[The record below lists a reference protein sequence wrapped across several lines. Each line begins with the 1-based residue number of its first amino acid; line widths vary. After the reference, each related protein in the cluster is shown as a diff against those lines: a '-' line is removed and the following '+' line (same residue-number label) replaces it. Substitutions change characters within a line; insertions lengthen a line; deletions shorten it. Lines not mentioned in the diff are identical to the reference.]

1 MAGDQS
7 MRIAELLESRV
18 AIIAESLGLPI
29 AWPNI
34 AFTPPDD
41 APYGRVY
48 VLPAQTVGQDLEGQL
63 RTYQGILQ
71 LNIIAPAGS
80 GVTLARGL
88 TKSVAD
94 AFPEGLP
101 LVDGDLTVYINGPPQ
116 VRQPIQDRPTSSPN
130 GTTGS
135 ITYTTPVS
143 MQYRADYCP
152 ARWRVFY

>member
-130 GTTGS
+130 DTTGS

-143 MQYRADYCP
+143 MQYRADY
-152 ARWRVFY
+152 

>member
-94 AFPEGLP
+94 AFPEGMP

-143 MQYRADYCP
+143 MQYRADY
-152 ARWRVFY
+152 

>member
-7 MRIAELLESRV
+7 MRIADLLEGRV
-18 AIIAESLGLPI
+18 AAICSSLGLPV

-48 VLPAQTVGQDLEGQL
+48 VLPAQTVGQDLEGHM

-71 LNIIAPAGS
+71 LNIIIPAGS
-80 GVTLARGL
+80 GVSQARGL
-88 TKSVAD
+88 AKSIAD

-116 VRQPIQDRPTSSPN
+116 IRQPIQ
-130 GTTGS
+130 GS
-135 ITYTTPVS
+135 IDITHPVS
-143 MQYRADYCP
+143 MQYRADY
-152 ARWRVFY
+152 

>member
-7 MRIAELLESRV
+7 MRIADLLEGH
-18 AIIAESLGLPI
+18 IAVICSSLGLPV

-34 AFTPPDD
+34 AFTPPDN

-80 GVTLARGL
+80 GVAQARGL
-88 TKSVAD
+88 AKSVAD

-101 LVDGDLTVYINGPPQ
+101 LVDCDLTVYINGPPQ
-116 VRQPIQDRPTSSPN
+116 VRTPIQDRPTSAPN
-130 GTTGS
+130 GSSGS

-143 MQYRADYCP
+143 MQYRADY
-152 ARWRVFY
+152 

>member
-1 MAGDQS
+1 MVGDQS
-7 MRIAELLESRV
+7 MRIADLLESRV
-18 AIIAESLGLPI
+18 AIISASLGLPI

-71 LNIIAPAGS
+71 VNIITPAGS
-80 GVTLARGL
+80 GVSQARGL
-88 TKSVAD
+88 AQSVAD

-116 VRQPIQDRPTSSPN
+116 VRQPIQDRPTSAPN
-130 GTTGS
+130 GSSGS
-135 ITYTTPVS
+135 ITYAIPVS
-143 MQYRADYCP
+143 MQYRADY
-152 ARWRVFY
+152 

>member
-101 LVDGDLTVYINGPPQ
+101 LVDGELTVYINGPPQ
-116 VRQPIQDRPTSSPN
+116 VRQPIQDRPTSAPN
-130 GTTGS
+130 GYSGS
-135 ITYTTPVS
+135 ITYTIPVS
-143 MQYRADYCP
+143 MQYRADY
-152 ARWRVFY
+152 

>member
-7 MRIAELLESRV
+7 MRIAELLESR
-18 AIIAESLGLPI
+18 IAVICSSLGLPV

-34 AFTPPDD
+34 AFIPPDN
-41 APYGRVY
+41 AAYGHIY
-48 VLPAQTVGQDLEGQL
+48 ILPAQTVGQDLEGQL

-80 GVTLARGL
+80 GVALARGL
-88 TKSVAD
+88 AKSVAD

-101 LVDGDLTVYINGPPQ
+101 LVDGELTVYINGPPQ
-116 VRQPIQDRPTSSPN
+116 VRQPIQDRPTSAPN
-130 GTTGS
+130 GSSGS

-143 MQYRADYCP
+143 MQYRADY
-152 ARWRVFY
+152 

>member
-7 MRIAELLESRV
+7 MRISELLESRV

-101 LVDGDLTVYINGPPQ
+101 LVDGNLTVYINGPPQ
-116 VRQPIQDRPTSSPN
+116 VRQPIQDRPTSAPN
-130 GTTGS
+130 GSSGS
-135 ITYTTPVS
+135 ITYTIPVS
-143 MQYRADYCP
+143 MQYRADY
-152 ARWRVFY
+152 

>member
-48 VLPAQTVGQDLEGQL
+48 VLPAQTVGQGLEGQL

-94 AFPEGLP
+94 AFPEWLP

-143 MQYRADYCP
+143 MQYRADY
-152 ARWRVFY
+152 

>member
-7 MRIAELLESRV
+7 MRIADLLESRV

-29 AWPNI
+29 AWPNL

-88 TKSVAD
+88 AKSVAD

-143 MQYRADYCP
+143 MQYRADY
-152 ARWRVFY
+152 

>member
-116 VRQPIQDRPTSSPN
+116 VRQPIQDLPTSSPN

-143 MQYRADYCP
+143 MQYRADY
-152 ARWRVFY
+152 

>member
-101 LVDGDLTVYINGPPQ
+101 LVDGNLTVYINGPPQ
-116 VRQPIQDRPTSSPN
+116 VRQPIQGRPTSAPN
-130 GTTGS
+130 WSSGS
-135 ITYTTPVS
+135 ITYTIPVS
-143 MQYRADYCP
+143 MQYRADY
-152 ARWRVFY
+152 

>member
-18 AIIAESLGLPI
+18 AVICSSRLPM

-34 AFTPPDD
+34 AFTPPDN

-80 GVTLARGL
+80 G
-88 TKSVAD
+88 
-94 AFPEGLP
+94 
-101 LVDGDLTVYINGPPQ
+101 
-116 VRQPIQDRPTSSPN
+116 
-130 GTTGS
+130 
-135 ITYTTPVS
+135 
-143 MQYRADYCP
+143 
-152 ARWRVFY
+152 

>member
-7 MRIAELLESRV
+7 MRITELLESRV
-18 AIIAESLGLPI
+18 AIICSSLGLPV

-34 AFTPPDD
+34 IFEPPDN

-48 VLPAQTVGQDLEGQL
+48 VLPAQTVGQDLQGQM

-80 GVTLARGL
+80 GVTQARGL
-88 TKSVAD
+88 ATSVAD

-116 VRQPIQDRPTSSPN
+116 VRSPIQDRTASQNGSS
-130 GTTGS
+130 GS
-135 ITYTTPVS
+135 ITFTTPVS
-143 MQYRADYCP
+143 MQYRADY
-152 ARWRVFY
+152 

>member
-1 MAGDQS
+1 MSGDQS

-41 APYGRVY
+41 ASYGRVY

-143 MQYRADYCP
+143 MQYRADY
-152 ARWRVFY
+152 

>member
-71 LNIIAPAGS
+71 LNIIVPAGS

-116 VRQPIQDRPTSSPN
+116 LRQPIQDRPTSSPN

-143 MQYRADYCP
+143 MQYRADY
-152 ARWRVFY
+152 

>member
-71 LNIIAPAGS
+71 LNIIAPTGS
-80 GVTLARGL
+80 GVTQARGL
-88 TKSVAD
+88 AKSVAD
-94 AFPEGLP
+94 VFPEGLA
-101 LVDGDLTVYINGPPQ
+101 LVDGDLAVFINGPPQ
-116 VRQPIQDRPTSSPN
+116 VRQPIQDRPTSAPN
-130 GTTGS
+130 GSSGS

-143 MQYRADYCP
+143 MQYRADY
-152 ARWRVFY
+152 

>member
-48 VLPAQTVGQDLEGQL
+48 VLPAQTVGQDLDGQL

-143 MQYRADYCP
+143 MQYRADY
-152 ARWRVFY
+152 

>member
-7 MRIAELLESRV
+7 MRIADLLERRV

-130 GTTGS
+130 GSTGS

-143 MQYRADYCP
+143 MQYRADY
-152 ARWRVFY
+152 

>member
-1 MAGDQS
+1 MAVDQS
-7 MRIAELLESRV
+7 MRITDLLEGRV
-18 AIIAESLGLPI
+18 AVICSSLGLPV

-34 AFTPPDD
+34 AFTPPDN

-48 VLPAQTVGQDLEGQL
+48 VLPAQTVGQDLEGQM

-88 TKSVAD
+88 AKSVAD

-101 LVDGDLTVYINGPPQ
+101 LVGGDLTVYINGPPQ
-116 VRQPIQDRPTSSPN
+116 VLTPIQDRPTSAPN
-130 GTTGS
+130 GSSGS

-143 MQYRADYCP
+143 MQYRADY
-152 ARWRVFY
+152 

>member
-116 VRQPIQDRPTSSPN
+116 VREPIQDRPTSSPN

-143 MQYRADYCP
+143 MQYRADY
-152 ARWRVFY
+152 

>member
-41 APYGRVY
+41 TPYGRVY

-143 MQYRADYCP
+143 MQYRADY
-152 ARWRVFY
+152 

>member
-1 MAGDQS
+1 MVGDQS

-101 LVDGDLTVYINGPPQ
+101 LVDGNLTVYINGPPQ
-116 VRQPIQDRPTSSPN
+116 VRQPIQDRPTSAPN
-130 GTTGS
+130 GSSGS
-135 ITYTTPVS
+135 ITYTIPVS
-143 MQYRADYCP
+143 MQYRADY
-152 ARWRVFY
+152 

>member
-116 VRQPIQDRPTSSPN
+116 VRQPIQDRPTSLPN

-143 MQYRADYCP
+143 MQYRADY
-152 ARWRVFY
+152 